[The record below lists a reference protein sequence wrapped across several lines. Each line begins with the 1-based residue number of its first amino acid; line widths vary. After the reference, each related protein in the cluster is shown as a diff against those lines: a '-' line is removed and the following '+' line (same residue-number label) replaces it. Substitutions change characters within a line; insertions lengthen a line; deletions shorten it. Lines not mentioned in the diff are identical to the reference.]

1 VGSASLTVRSA
12 GGVRG
17 GGAGVGGGVH
27 DGGED
32 FVLVGGGADFEVVEA
47 AAFVVE
53 EDALAVAEV
62 FFGRFGAVLV
72 EGVDAAVG
80 DAGEEV
86 VVVFDRGLG
95 EGVFHVGDRVGV
107 GDVADFVQ
115 GGGDDGCGA
124 GGDDSGGEGGGG
136 FFAGRRHW
144 AAGESGAGECGVS
157 EGEAAAGFGGA
168 DPEPGAEELGGVP
181 GPVIGRGPGHR
192 TRRDQRDCSG
202 GSRSRGFGGGVDG
215 GSCGAVGGGGCGGSG
230 RGGGGGGGLSVRSC
244 GGLGFI
250 APTGGPAAR
259 AAGLPGGVDRLGP
272 CPVHRRGGEELKV
285 FDAAGEFLG
294 ELSEIGCLKEV
305 GCGELFR
312 RRTGGGVQQRQGRLQ
327 IRRCQ
332 GSGRQLCRWPG
343 GRYRTW
349 LSEGRSVR
357 TGAGGS
363 TAVGRPSVRTGA
375 GGSNAVGRVLY
386 RRVRTYRRIRTGISR
401 GDTAKPAAA
410 QQTSSTQAGDIRPG
424 RGIRSLLPNGF
435 HGKTIST
442 GSDIFRGD
450 EGHCGRKGKSF

>member
-1 VGSASLTVRSA
+1 MAAVTPAV

-47 AAFVVE
+47 AAFGVE

-86 VVVFDRGLG
+86 VVVFDRGQG

-136 FFAGRRHW
+136 FFAGRRHG
-144 AAGESGAGECGVS
+144 AAGESGAGEGGVS

-181 GPVIGRGPGHR
+181 GSVIGRGPGG
-192 TRRDQRDCSG
+192 RRMSRNRLDRN
-202 GSRSRGFGGGVDG
+202 GSRSRGFSGGVDG
-215 GSCGAVGGGGCGGSG
+215 GSCGAAGGSGCGGCG
-230 RGGGGGGGLSVRSC
+230 RDGGNVGGLSVRGR
-244 GGLGFI
+244 GGLGLGFGSI
-250 APTGGPAAR
+250 APACGPAGC
-259 AAGLPGGVDRLGP
+259 AAGGLGGIDRLGP
-272 CPVHRRGGEELKV
+272 GPVHRGGGKYLQV
-285 FDAAGEFLG
+285 FDTTGEVLG
-294 ELSEIGCLKEV
+294 QFREICRLKESSA
-305 GCGELFR
+305 GQLLHHRSGR
-312 RRTGGGVQQRQGRLQ
+312 RVQQRQGRLQ
-327 IRRCQ
+327 ISSCWARRRHVGC
-332 GSGRQLCRWPG
+332 
-343 GRYRTW
+343 
-349 LSEGRSVR
+349 E
-357 TGAGGS
+357 AGGS
-363 TAVGRPSVRTGA
+363 TAVGRALYRGY
-375 GGSNAVGRVLY
+375 GRVRKGSCGY
-386 RRVRTYRRIRTGISR
+386 A
-401 GDTAKPAAA
+401 AKPAAA
-410 QQTSSTQAGDIRPG
+410 QQSSRAEAATSVPAELSALCSPMASI
-424 RGIRSLLPNGF
+424 
-435 HGKTIST
+435 GKLSQRALTFLGVIGVT
-442 GSDIFRGD
+442 VA
-450 EGHCGRKGKSF
+450 E